1 MIPDVG
7 LNSEKLMIIYTI
19 KRVLLALLIMAC
31 AVSTMFVM
39 IHAVP
44 GDPANVMLGPRAT
57 PEIKEALRA
66 RLHLDQPLSTQLFY
80 FFKGLISGNFGFD
93 LRSNRPV
100 LDIVLEQLPHTFILV
115 SSALIVSTLGI
126 PVGCYA
132 AINRNGKFDRI
143 VGAISVSIIAMPAIV
158 VGLYLLLFF
167 SVELRA
173 FPVIGAGDSDDW
185 LDYLWHLTLPVITIS
200 IAWIGYISRLVR
212 ASMIEVL
219 SQNHVLMARAFGLP
233 EARVMSRYALRI
245 AVLPSITM
253 MGVSVAFILSS
264 TVITEIIFARPGLGS
279 LLYESVLS
287 RNYPLVM
294 GTVLVSTIFIV
305 GGTTIAD
312 LINAALDPR
321 ALKEND

>member
-1 MIPDVG
+1 MIG
-7 LNSEKLMIIYTI
+7 YTI
-19 KRVLLALLIMAC
+19 KRVVLALLIIAC

-100 LDIVLEQLPHTFILV
+100 LDIVLEQLPHTVILV

-126 PVGCYA
+126 PIGCFA
-132 AINRNGKFDRI
+132 AIHRNGKFDRI

-158 VGLYLLLFF
+158 VGLYMLLFF
-167 SVELRA
+167 SVELGV
-173 FPVIGAGDSDDW
+173 FPVIGAGNSEDW
-185 LDYLWHLTLPVITIS
+185 LNYLWHLTLPVVTIS

-219 SQNHVLMARAFGLP
+219 SQNHVRMARAFGLP

-294 GTVLVSTIFIV
+294 GTVLMSTIFIV

-321 ALKEND
+321 ALKENG

>member
-1 MIPDVG
+1 MIG
-7 LNSEKLMIIYTI
+7 YTI
-19 KRVLLALLIMAC
+19 KRVVLALLIIAC

-132 AINRNGKFDRI
+132 AMHRNGKFDRI
-143 VGAISVSIIAMPAIV
+143 VGAISVSIIAVPAIV
-158 VGLYLLLFF
+158 VGLYMLLFF
-167 SVELRA
+167 SVELRV
-173 FPVIGAGDSDDW
+173 FPVIGAGDSEDW
-185 LDYLWHLTLPVITIS
+185 LNYLWHLTLPVVTIS

-219 SQNHVLMARAFGLP
+219 SQNHVRMARAFGLP

-294 GTVLVSTIFIV
+294 GTVLMSTIFIV

>member
-1 MIPDVG
+1 VISDG
-7 LNSEKLMIIYTI
+7 EKNSERFMIGYTI
-19 KRVLLALLIMAC
+19 KRVVLALLIIAC
-31 AVSTMFVM
+31 AVSTMFLM

-126 PVGCYA
+126 PVGCFA
-132 AINRNGKFDRI
+132 AIHRNGKFDRI

-158 VGLYLLLFF
+158 VGLYMLLFF
-167 SVELRA
+167 SVELGV
-173 FPVIGAGDSDDW
+173 FPVIGAGDSEDW
-185 LDYLWHLTLPVITIS
+185 LNYLWHLTLPVVTIS

-219 SQNHVLMARAFGLP
+219 SQNHVRMARAFGLP

-294 GTVLVSTIFIV
+294 GTVLMSTIFIV

>member
-1 MIPDVG
+1 MISDVG

-19 KRVLLALLIMAC
+19 KRVLLALLIIAC

-66 RLHLDQPLSTQLFY
+66 RLHLDQPLTTQLFY

-100 LDIVLEQLPHTFILV
+100 LDIVLEQLPHTVILV
-115 SSALIVSTLGI
+115 SSALVVSTLGI
-126 PVGCYA
+126 PVGCFA
-132 AINRNGKFDRI
+132 AIHRNGKFDRI

-158 VGLYLLLFF
+158 VGLYMLLFF
-167 SVELRA
+167 SVELGV
-173 FPVIGAGDSDDW
+173 FPVIGAGNSEDW
-185 LDYLWHLTLPVITIS
+185 LNYLWHLTLPVVTIS

-219 SQNHVLMARAFGLP
+219 GQNHVRMARAFGLP

-294 GTVLVSTIFIV
+294 GTVLMSTIFIV

>member
-1 MIPDVG
+1 MIG
-7 LNSEKLMIIYTI
+7 YTI
-19 KRVLLALLIMAC
+19 KRVVLALLIIAC

-100 LDIVLEQLPHTFILV
+100 LDIVLEQLPHTVILV

-132 AINRNGKFDRI
+132 AIHRNGKFDRI

-158 VGLYLLLFF
+158 VGLYMLLFF
-167 SVELRA
+167 SVELGV
-173 FPVIGAGDSDDW
+173 FPVIGAGDSEDW
-185 LDYLWHLTLPVITIS
+185 LNYLWHLTLPVVTIS

-219 SQNHVLMARAFGLP
+219 SQNHVRMARAFGLP

-294 GTVLVSTIFIV
+294 GTVLMSTIFIV

>member
-1 MIPDVG
+1 MIG
-7 LNSEKLMIIYTI
+7 YTI
-19 KRVLLALLIMAC
+19 KRVVLALLIIVC

-100 LDIVLEQLPHTFILV
+100 LDIVLEQLPHTVILV
-115 SSALIVSTLGI
+115 SSALVVSTLGI
-126 PVGCYA
+126 PVGCFA
-132 AINRNGKFDRI
+132 AIHRNGKFDRI

-158 VGLYLLLFF
+158 VGLYMLLFF
-167 SVELRA
+167 SVELGV
-173 FPVIGAGDSDDW
+173 FPVIGAGNSEDW
-185 LDYLWHLTLPVITIS
+185 LNYLWHLTLPVVTIS

-219 SQNHVLMARAFGLP
+219 SQNHVRMARAFGLP
-233 EARVMSRYALRI
+233 EARVISRYALRI

-294 GTVLVSTIFIV
+294 GTVLMSTIFIV

-321 ALKEND
+321 ALKENE

>member
-1 MIPDVG
+1 MIV
-7 LNSEKLMIIYTI
+7 YTI
-19 KRVLLALLIMAC
+19 KRVVLALLIIAC

-66 RLHLDQPLSTQLFY
+66 RLHLDQPMSTQLFY

-100 LDIVLEQLPHTFILV
+100 LDIVLEQLPHTFILL

-132 AINRNGKFDRI
+132 AMHRNGKFDRI
-143 VGAISVSIIAMPAIV
+143 VGAISVSIIAVPAIV
-158 VGLYLLLFF
+158 VGLYMLLFF
-167 SVELRA
+167 SVELRV
-173 FPVIGAGDSDDW
+173 FPVIGAGDSEDW
-185 LDYLWHLTLPVITIS
+185 LNYLWHLTLPVVTIS

-219 SQNHVLMARAFGLP
+219 SQNHVRMARAFGLP

-294 GTVLVSTIFIV
+294 GTVLMSTIFIV

>member
-1 MIPDVG
+1 
-7 LNSEKLMIIYTI
+7 MIIYTI
-19 KRVLLALLIMAC
+19 KRVLLAMLIVAC
-31 AVSTMFVM
+31 AVSTMFLM

-66 RLHLDQPLSTQLFY
+66 RLHLDQPLTTQLFY
-80 FFKGLISGNFGFD
+80 FFKGLVSGNFGFD

-100 LDIVLEQLPHTFILV
+100 LDIVLEQLPHTLILV
-115 SSALIVSTLGI
+115 SSALIVSILGV

-132 AINRNGKFDRI
+132 AIHRNGKFDRI

-158 VGLYLLLFF
+158 VGLYMLLFF
-167 SVELRA
+167 SVELRL
-173 FPVIGAGDSDDW
+173 FPVIGAGDSQDW
-185 LDYLWHLTLPVITIS
+185 LDYLWHLTLPVVTIG

-219 SQNHVLMARAFGLP
+219 SQNHVRMARAFGLP

-305 GGTTIAD
+305 SGTTIAD

-321 ALKEND
+321 ALKETE

>member
-1 MIPDVG
+1 MIV
-7 LNSEKLMIIYTI
+7 YTI
-19 KRVLLALLIMAC
+19 KRVVLALLSIAC

-132 AINRNGKFDRI
+132 AMHRNGKFDRI

-158 VGLYLLLFF
+158 VGLYMLLFF
-167 SVELRA
+167 SVELRV
-173 FPVIGAGDSDDW
+173 FPVIGAGDSEDW
-185 LDYLWHLTLPVITIS
+185 LNYLWHLTLPVVTIS

-219 SQNHVLMARAFGLP
+219 SQNHVRMARAFGLP

-294 GTVLVSTIFIV
+294 GTVLMSTIFIV

>member
-1 MIPDVG
+1 MLG
-7 LNSEKLMIIYTI
+7 YTI
-19 KRVLLALLIMAC
+19 KRVVLALLIIGC

-66 RLHLDQPLSTQLFY
+66 RLHLDQPLTTQLFY

-100 LDIVLEQLPHTFILV
+100 LDIVLEQLPHTVILV
-115 SSALIVSTLGI
+115 SSALVVSTLGI
-126 PVGCYA
+126 PVGCFA
-132 AINRNGKFDRI
+132 AIHRNGKFDRI

-158 VGLYLLLFF
+158 VGLYMLLFF
-167 SVELRA
+167 SVELGV
-173 FPVIGAGDSDDW
+173 FPVIGAGNSEDW
-185 LDYLWHLTLPVITIS
+185 LNYLWHLTLPVVTIS

-219 SQNHVLMARAFGLP
+219 SQNHVRMARAFGLP

-294 GTVLVSTIFIV
+294 GTVLMSTIFIV

>member
-1 MIPDVG
+1 MIG
-7 LNSEKLMIIYTI
+7 YTI
-19 KRVLLALLIMAC
+19 KRVVLALLIIAC

-100 LDIVLEQLPHTFILV
+100 LDIVLEQLPHTVILV
-115 SSALIVSTLGI
+115 SSALVVSTLGI
-126 PVGCYA
+126 PVGCFA
-132 AINRNGKFDRI
+132 AIHRNGKFDRI

-158 VGLYLLLFF
+158 VGLYMLLFF
-167 SVELRA
+167 SVELGV
-173 FPVIGAGDSDDW
+173 FPVIGAGNSEDW

-219 SQNHVLMARAFGLP
+219 SQNHVRMARAFGLP

-294 GTVLVSTIFIV
+294 GTVLMSTIFIV

-321 ALKEND
+321 ALKENG

>member
-1 MIPDVG
+1 MIG
-7 LNSEKLMIIYTI
+7 YTI
-19 KRVLLALLIMAC
+19 KRVVLALLIIVC

-100 LDIVLEQLPHTFILV
+100 LDIVLEQLPHTVILV
-115 SSALIVSTLGI
+115 SSALVVSTLGI
-126 PVGCYA
+126 PVGCFA
-132 AINRNGKFDRI
+132 AIHRNGKFDRI

-158 VGLYLLLFF
+158 VGLYMLLFF
-167 SVELRA
+167 SVELGV
-173 FPVIGAGDSDDW
+173 FPVIGAGDSKDW
-185 LDYLWHLTLPVITIS
+185 LNYLWHLTLPVVTIS

-219 SQNHVLMARAFGLP
+219 SQNHVRMARAFGLP
-233 EARVMSRYALRI
+233 EARVMTRYALRI

-294 GTVLVSTIFIV
+294 GTVLMSTIFIV

-321 ALKEND
+321 ALKENE

>member
-1 MIPDVG
+1 M
-7 LNSEKLMIIYTI
+7 
-19 KRVLLALLIMAC
+19 LIVAC
-31 AVSTMFVM
+31 AVSTMFLM

-66 RLHLDQPLSTQLFY
+66 RLHLDQPLTTQLFY
-80 FFKGLISGNFGFD
+80 FFKGLVSGNFGFD

-100 LDIVLEQLPHTFILV
+100 LDIVLEQLPHTLILV
-115 SSALIVSTLGI
+115 SSALIVSMLGV

-132 AINRNGKFDRI
+132 AIHRNGKFDRI

-158 VGLYLLLFF
+158 VGLYMLLFF
-167 SVELRA
+167 SVELRL
-173 FPVIGAGDSDDW
+173 FPVIGAGDSQDW
-185 LDYLWHLTLPVITIS
+185 LDYLWHLTLPVVTIG

-219 SQNHVLMARAFGLP
+219 SQNHVRMARAFGLP

-305 GGTTIAD
+305 SGTTIAD

-321 ALKEND
+321 ALKETE

>member
-1 MIPDVG
+1 
-7 LNSEKLMIIYTI
+7 MIIYTI
-19 KRVLLALLIMAC
+19 KRVLLAMLIVAC
-31 AVSTMFVM
+31 AVSTMFLM

-66 RLHLDQPLSTQLFY
+66 RLHLDQPLTTQLFY
-80 FFKGLISGNFGFD
+80 FFKGLVSGNFGFD

-100 LDIVLEQLPHTFILV
+100 LDIVLEQLPHTLILV
-115 SSALIVSTLGI
+115 SSALIVSMLGV

-132 AINRNGKFDRI
+132 AIHRNGKFDRI

-158 VGLYLLLFF
+158 VGLYMLLFF
-167 SVELRA
+167 SVELRL
-173 FPVIGAGDSDDW
+173 FPVIGAGDSQDW
-185 LDYLWHLTLPVITIS
+185 LDYLWHLTLPVVTIG

-219 SQNHVLMARAFGLP
+219 SQNHVRMARAFGLP

-305 GGTTIAD
+305 SGTTIAD

-321 ALKEND
+321 ALKETE

>member
-1 MIPDVG
+1 M
-7 LNSEKLMIIYTI
+7 
-19 KRVLLALLIMAC
+19 LIVAC
-31 AVSTMFVM
+31 AVSTMFLM

-66 RLHLDQPLSTQLFY
+66 RLHLDQPLTTQLFY
-80 FFKGLISGNFGFD
+80 FFKGLVSGNFGFD

-100 LDIVLEQLPHTFILV
+100 LDIVLEQLPHTLILV
-115 SSALIVSTLGI
+115 SSSLIVSIIGVPI
-126 PVGCYA
+126 GCYA
-132 AINRNGKFDRI
+132 AIHRNGKFDRI

-158 VGLYLLLFF
+158 VGLYMLLFF
-167 SVELRA
+167 SVELRL
-173 FPVIGAGDSDDW
+173 FPVIGAGDSQDW
-185 LDYLWHLTLPVITIS
+185 LDYLWHLTLPVVTIG

-219 SQNHVLMARAFGLP
+219 SQNHVRMARAFGLP

-305 GGTTIAD
+305 SGTTIAD

-321 ALKEND
+321 ALKETE

>member
-1 MIPDVG
+1 MPCAQIF
-7 LNSEKLMIIYTI
+7 LEYHLIKYTVQRI
-19 KRVLLALLIMAC
+19 LLAVLIIAC
-31 AVSTMFVM
+31 AVATMFIM

-66 RLHLDQPLSTQLFY
+66 KLHLDQPLTTQLFY
-80 FFKGLISGNFGFD
+80 FFRGLSGDFGFD

-100 LDIVLEQLPHTFILV
+100 IDIILEQFPHTLILV
-115 SSALIVSTLGI
+115 TSALVVSTIGI

-132 AINRNGKFDRI
+132 AIHRNGIFDRV
-143 VGAISVSIIAMPAIV
+143 VGTISVSIIAMPAIV
-158 VGLYLLLFF
+158 VGLYMLLFF
-167 SVELRA
+167 SVKLKL
-173 FPVIGAGDSDDW
+173 FPVIGAGDSSNW

-200 IAWIGYISRLVR
+200 IAWIGYISRIVR

-219 SQNHVLMARAFGLP
+219 NQNHVRMARAFGLP
-233 EARVMSRYALRI
+233 ESKIMGRYALRI

-253 MGVSVAFILSS
+253 LGVGVALILSS
-264 TVITEIIFARPGLGS
+264 TVIIEIIFARPGIGS

-294 GTVLVSTIFIV
+294 GAVLFSTIFIV
-305 GGTTIAD
+305 TGTTIAD
-312 LINAALDPR
+312 LANAALDPR
-321 ALKEND
+321 ARKDED

>member
-1 MIPDVG
+1 MIV
-7 LNSEKLMIIYTI
+7 YTI
-19 KRVLLALLIMAC
+19 KRVVLAMLIIAC

-132 AINRNGKFDRI
+132 AMHRNGKFDRI
-143 VGAISVSIIAMPAIV
+143 VGAISVSIIAVPAIV
-158 VGLYLLLFF
+158 VGLYMLLFF
-167 SVELRA
+167 SVELRV
-173 FPVIGAGDSDDW
+173 FPVIGAGDSEDW
-185 LDYLWHLTLPVITIS
+185 LNYLWHLTLPVVTIS

-219 SQNHVLMARAFGLP
+219 SQNHVRMARAFGLP

-294 GTVLVSTIFIV
+294 GTVLISTIFIV

>member
-1 MIPDVG
+1 
-7 LNSEKLMIIYTI
+7 MIIYTI
-19 KRVLLALLIMAC
+19 KRVLLAMLIVAC
-31 AVSTMFVM
+31 AVSTMFLM

-66 RLHLDQPLSTQLFY
+66 RLHLDQPLTTQLFY
-80 FFKGLISGNFGFD
+80 FFKGLVSGNFGFD

-100 LDIVLEQLPHTFILV
+100 LDIVLEQLPHTLILV
-115 SSALIVSTLGI
+115 SSALIVSMLGV

-132 AINRNGKFDRI
+132 AIHRNGKFDRI

-158 VGLYLLLFF
+158 VGLYMLLFF
-167 SVELRA
+167 SVELRL
-173 FPVIGAGDSDDW
+173 FPVIGAGDSQDW
-185 LDYLWHLTLPVITIS
+185 LNYLWHLTLPVVTIG

-219 SQNHVLMARAFGLP
+219 SQNHVRMARAFGLP

-305 GGTTIAD
+305 SGTTIAD

-321 ALKEND
+321 ALKETE

>member
-1 MIPDVG
+1 
-7 LNSEKLMIIYTI
+7 MIIYTI
-19 KRVLLALLIMAC
+19 KRVLLAMLIVTC
-31 AVSTMFVM
+31 AVSTMFLM

-66 RLHLDQPLSTQLFY
+66 RLHLDQPLTTQLFY
-80 FFKGLISGNFGFD
+80 FFKGLVSGNFGFD

-100 LDIVLEQLPHTFILV
+100 LDIVLEQLPHTLILV
-115 SSALIVSTLGI
+115 SSALIVSILGV

-132 AINRNGKFDRI
+132 AIHRNGKFDRI

-158 VGLYLLLFF
+158 VGLYMLLFF
-167 SVELRA
+167 SVELRL
-173 FPVIGAGDSDDW
+173 FPVIGAGDSQDW
-185 LDYLWHLTLPVITIS
+185 LDYLWHLTLPVVTIG

-219 SQNHVLMARAFGLP
+219 SQNHVRMARAFGLP

-305 GGTTIAD
+305 SGTTIAD

-321 ALKEND
+321 ALKETE

>member
-1 MIPDVG
+1 M
-7 LNSEKLMIIYTI
+7 
-19 KRVLLALLIMAC
+19 LIVAC
-31 AVSTMFVM
+31 AVSTMFLM

-66 RLHLDQPLSTQLFY
+66 RLHLDQPLTTQLFY
-80 FFKGLISGNFGFD
+80 FFKGLVSGNFGFD

-100 LDIVLEQLPHTFILV
+100 LDIVLEQLPHTLILV
-115 SSALIVSTLGI
+115 SSALIVSILGV

-132 AINRNGKFDRI
+132 AIHRNGKFDRI

-158 VGLYLLLFF
+158 VGLYMLLFF
-167 SVELRA
+167 SVELRL
-173 FPVIGAGDSDDW
+173 FPVIGAGDSQDW
-185 LDYLWHLTLPVITIS
+185 LDYLWHLTLPVVTIG

-219 SQNHVLMARAFGLP
+219 SQNHVRMARAFGLP

-305 GGTTIAD
+305 SGTTIAD

-321 ALKEND
+321 ALKETE

>member
-1 MIPDVG
+1 MIV
-7 LNSEKLMIIYTI
+7 YTI
-19 KRVLLALLIMAC
+19 KRVVLALLIIAC

-132 AINRNGKFDRI
+132 AMHRNGKFDRI
-143 VGAISVSIIAMPAIV
+143 VGAISVSIIAVPAIV
-158 VGLYLLLFF
+158 VGLYMLLFF
-167 SVELRA
+167 SVELRV
-173 FPVIGAGDSDDW
+173 FPVIGAGDSEDW
-185 LDYLWHLTLPVITIS
+185 LNYLWHLTLPVVTIS

-219 SQNHVLMARAFGLP
+219 SQNHVRMARAFGLP
-233 EARVMSRYALRI
+233 EARVISRYALRI

-294 GTVLVSTIFIV
+294 GTVLMSTIFIV
-305 GGTTIAD
+305 GGTTMAD

>member
-1 MIPDVG
+1 MIV
-7 LNSEKLMIIYTI
+7 YTI
-19 KRVLLALLIMAC
+19 KRVVLALLIIAC

-39 IHAVP
+39 IHVVP

-132 AINRNGKFDRI
+132 AMHRNGKFDRI

-158 VGLYLLLFF
+158 VGLYMLLFF
-167 SVELRA
+167 SVELRV
-173 FPVIGAGDSDDW
+173 FPVIGAGDSEDW
-185 LDYLWHLTLPVITIS
+185 LNYLWHLTLPVVTIS

-219 SQNHVLMARAFGLP
+219 SQNHVRMARAFGLP

-294 GTVLVSTIFIV
+294 GTVLMSTIFIV

>member
-1 MIPDVG
+1 MIG
-7 LNSEKLMIIYTI
+7 YTI
-19 KRVLLALLIMAC
+19 KRVVLALLIIAC

-100 LDIVLEQLPHTFILV
+100 LDIVLEQLPHTVILV

-126 PVGCYA
+126 PIGCFA
-132 AINRNGKFDRI
+132 AIHRNGKFDRI

-158 VGLYLLLFF
+158 VGLYMLLFF
-167 SVELRA
+167 SVELRV
-173 FPVIGAGDSDDW
+173 FPVIGAGDSEDW
-185 LDYLWHLTLPVITIS
+185 LNYLWHLTLPVVTIS

-219 SQNHVLMARAFGLP
+219 SQNHVRMARAFGLP

-294 GTVLVSTIFIV
+294 GTVLMSTIFIV

>member
-1 MIPDVG
+1 
-7 LNSEKLMIIYTI
+7 MIIYTI
-19 KRVLLALLIMAC
+19 KRVLLAMLIVAC
-31 AVSTMFVM
+31 AVSTMFLM

-66 RLHLDQPLSTQLFY
+66 RLHLDQPLTTQLFY
-80 FFKGLISGNFGFD
+80 FFKGLVSGNFGFD

-100 LDIVLEQLPHTFILV
+100 LDIVLEQLPHTLILV
-115 SSALIVSTLGI
+115 SSALIVSMLGV

-132 AINRNGKFDRI
+132 AIHRNGKFDRI

-158 VGLYLLLFF
+158 VGLYMLLFF
-167 SVELRA
+167 SVELRL
-173 FPVIGAGDSDDW
+173 FPVIGAGDSQDW
-185 LDYLWHLTLPVITIS
+185 LDSLWHLTLPVVTIG

-219 SQNHVLMARAFGLP
+219 SQNHVRMARAFGLP

-305 GGTTIAD
+305 SGTTIAD

-321 ALKEND
+321 ALKETE

>member
-1 MIPDVG
+1 MIV
-7 LNSEKLMIIYTI
+7 YTI
-19 KRVLLALLIMAC
+19 KRVVLALLIIAC

-100 LDIVLEQLPHTFILV
+100 LVIVLEQLPHTFILV

-132 AINRNGKFDRI
+132 AMHRNGKFDRI

-158 VGLYLLLFF
+158 VGLYMLLFF
-167 SVELRA
+167 SVELRV
-173 FPVIGAGDSDDW
+173 FPVIGAGDSEDW
-185 LDYLWHLTLPVITIS
+185 LNYLWHLTLPVVTIS

-219 SQNHVLMARAFGLP
+219 SQNHVRMARAFGLP

-294 GTVLVSTIFIV
+294 GTVLMSTIFIV

>member
-1 MIPDVG
+1 
-7 LNSEKLMIIYTI
+7 MIIYTI
-19 KRVLLALLIMAC
+19 KRVLLAMLIVAC
-31 AVSTMFVM
+31 AVSTMFLM

-66 RLHLDQPLSTQLFY
+66 RLHLDQPLTTQLFY
-80 FFKGLISGNFGFD
+80 FFKGLVSGNFGFD

-100 LDIVLEQLPHTFILV
+100 LDIVLEQLPHTLILV
-115 SSALIVSTLGI
+115 SSALIVSMLGV

-132 AINRNGKFDRI
+132 AIHRNGKFDRI

-158 VGLYLLLFF
+158 VGLYMLLFF
-167 SVELRA
+167 SVELRL
-173 FPVIGAGDSDDW
+173 FPVMGAGDSQDW
-185 LDYLWHLTLPVITIS
+185 LDYLWHLTLPVVTIG

-219 SQNHVLMARAFGLP
+219 SQNHVRMARAFGLP

-305 GGTTIAD
+305 SGTTIAD

-321 ALKEND
+321 ALKETE

>member
-1 MIPDVG
+1 M
-7 LNSEKLMIIYTI
+7 LIYTI
-19 KRVLLALLIMAC
+19 KRVLLAMLIVAC
-31 AVSTMFVM
+31 AVSTMFLM

-66 RLHLDQPLSTQLFY
+66 RLHLDQPLTTQLFY
-80 FFKGLISGNFGFD
+80 FFKGLVSGNFGFD

-100 LDIVLEQLPHTFILV
+100 LDIVLEQLPHTLILV
-115 SSALIVSTLGI
+115 SSALIVSMLGV

-132 AINRNGKFDRI
+132 AIHRNGKFDRI

-158 VGLYLLLFF
+158 VGLYMLLFF
-167 SVELRA
+167 SVELRL
-173 FPVIGAGDSDDW
+173 FPVIGAGDSQDW
-185 LDYLWHLTLPVITIS
+185 LDYLWHLTLPVVTIG

-219 SQNHVLMARAFGLP
+219 SQNHVRMARAFGLP

-305 GGTTIAD
+305 SGTTIAD

-321 ALKEND
+321 ALKETE